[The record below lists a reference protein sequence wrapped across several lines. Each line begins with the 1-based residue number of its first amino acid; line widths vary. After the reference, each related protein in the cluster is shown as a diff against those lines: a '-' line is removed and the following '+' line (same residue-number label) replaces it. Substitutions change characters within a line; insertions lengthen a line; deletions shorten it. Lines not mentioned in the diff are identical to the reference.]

1 VSHNNVVIVPG
12 WHGSGPTHW
21 QTIWQQNHPEYV
33 RVCQKDWQST
43 HRADWVLAVNRTVLS
58 LSGNVVLVAHSLG
71 CLAVVWWAASRTDCA
86 RRVDGAVLVAPPDLS
101 SAPGALPALSSFTPL
116 PLARLPFPS
125 LLVAS
130 ENDPF
135 VSIEAAARFA
145 RQWGS
150 EFVNEGAAGHINVD
164 SGHGAWPEGER
175 RFQRFLDAV
184 SATSSAASAHARF

>member
-1 VSHNNVVIVPG
+1 MARIWSTTGRRSGSRTTRSMFACVRGLAKHPPRG
-12 WHGSGPTHW
+12 LGTGREPHGSFP
-21 QTIWQQNHPEYV
+21 
-33 RVCQKDWQST
+33 
-43 HRADWVLAVNRTVLS
+43 
-58 LSGNVVLVAHSLG
+58 SGNVCLVAHSLG

-150 EFVNEGAAGHINVD
+150 EFVNEGRGPHQCR